1 MGIVAVLVLALV
13 FHFSDGKEKSIFG
26 YRWYEAMSDS
36 MQPSIK
42 KGDLIIVELVE
53 PRTIKEGEAITYATT
68 ADGSVTVTHRVI
80 SKFKDEETNILFFET
95 QGDANEISDPLVSEN
110 QVIGTVRF
118 TLPYI
123 GYISMWIKEHTFLFI
138 LCIVLFVISIKLVQ
152 MLLKRKK
159 ESRNE
164 RKEEIK

>member
-1 MGIVAVLVLALV
+1 M
-13 FHFSDGKEKSIFG
+13 
-26 YRWYEAMSDS
+26 
-36 MQPSIK
+36 
-42 KGDLIIVELVE
+42 E

-80 SKFKDEETNILFFET
+80 SKFKDEETNMLFFET
-95 QGDANEISDPLVSEN
+95 QGDANEISDPLVSEG
-110 QVIGTVRF
+110 QVIGTVRY
-118 TLPYI
+118 TLPFI
-123 GYISMWIKEHTFLFI
+123 GYISIWIKEHTLLFV
-138 LCIVLFVISIKLVQ
+138 LCIILFVISIKLVQ

>member
-1 MGIVAVLVLALV
+1 
-13 FHFSDGKEKSIFG
+13 
-26 YRWYEAMSDS
+26 MSDS

-80 SKFKDEETNILFFET
+80 AKMRDEETNTLFFET
-95 QGDANEISDPLVSEN
+95 KGDANEVSDPLVSEG
-110 QVIGTVRF
+110 QVIGAVRF
-118 TLPYI
+118 ILPFI
-123 GYISMWIKEHTFLFI
+123 GYISIWIKEHTVLFV

-152 MLLKRKK
+152 LLLKRKK